1 MPHQQR
7 KLSIISMI
15 RHILVSTGI
24 IIDTVILGIIY
35 LVLSPIDFKGK
46 ILDFL
51 SRLWSVVI
59 LYISGVTTKIIGLE
73 NIDRN
78 HSYIIVSNHQSYFD
92 IPVIIGYFPLS
103 VRMLAKKELFRIPIF
118 GWAIYIAGH
127 ISLDRGKGKKAIISL
142 KKASEKI
149 RKKKFSIVV
158 YPEGTRSHDGEV
170 KRFKKGAF
178 RLAIESKLPV
188 LPVSIIG
195 SKRVMSKHS
204 LRINKGEIKI
214 IIGKPI
220 ITTDIEK
227 DDIIK
232 LRDMARNEI
241 IKNIGIQD

>member
-1 MPHQQR
+1 
-7 KLSIISMI
+7 
-15 RHILVSTGI
+15 
-24 IIDTVILGIIY
+24 
-35 LVLSPIDFKGK
+35 
-46 ILDFL
+46 
-51 SRLWSVVI
+51 
-59 LYISGVTTKIIGLE
+59 
-73 NIDRN
+73 
-78 HSYIIVSNHQSYFD
+78 
-92 IPVIIGYFPLS
+92 
-103 VRMLAKKELFRIPIF
+103 MLAKKELFRIPIF

-127 ISLDRGKGKKAIISL
+127 ISLDRGKGKKAIVSL

-232 LRDMARNEI
+232 LIDMVRNEI

>member
-1 MPHQQR
+1 
-7 KLSIISMI
+7 MI
-15 RHILVSTGI
+15 RHILVCIGI

-46 ILDFL
+46 IFDFL
-51 SRLWSVVI
+51 SRLWSVV
-59 LYISGVTTKIIGLE
+59 LLFISGVRTQIIGLE

-78 HSYIIVSNHQSYFD
+78 HSYIIVSNHQSYYD

-103 VRMLAKKELFRIPIF
+103 VRMLAKKELFRIPVF
-118 GWAIYIAGH
+118 GWAIYLAGN
-127 ISLDRGKGKKAIISL
+127 ISLDRGKGKKAVISL

-158 YPEGTRSHDGEV
+158 YPEGTRSPDGEV

-195 SKRVMSKHS
+195 SNKVMSKHS
-204 LRINKGEIKI
+204 FRINKGEIKI

-220 ITTDIEK
+220 ITKNIMK
-227 DDIIK
+227 DELGK

>member
-1 MPHQQR
+1 
-7 KLSIISMI
+7 MI

-35 LVLSPIDFKGK
+35 LVLSPVDFKGK
-46 ILDFL
+46 IFDFL

-59 LYISGVTTKIIGLE
+59 LFISGVKTKIIGLE

-78 HSYIIVSNHQSYFD
+78 HSYIVVSNHQSYFD
-92 IPVIIGYFPLS
+92 IPVILGYIPLS

-127 ISLDRGKGKKAIISL
+127 ISLDRGKGKKAIVSL
-142 KKASEKI
+142 KKAAEKI
-149 RKKKFSIVV
+149 KKKKFSIVV

-204 LRINKGEIKI
+204 FRINKGEIKI

-220 ITTDIEK
+220 ITTDIMK